1 VLRGVFD
8 PSLVDH
14 KVIPGAGHFFVMSQF
29 PPEMIRSDFPPS
41 QDPEGFK
48 REEIQ
53 PSLYAEIVDFLK
65 RTL

>member
-1 VLRGVFD
+1 
-8 PSLVDH
+8 
-14 KVIPGAGHFFVMSQF
+14 MSQF